1 MGTPQLRPWVTEAIC
16 PLLGLTSKSVVLD
29 PCCRDGSV
37 LAGIKPIPRML
48 LGFELNA
55 SQPRLRKL
63 EAHVTQRDALSPE
76 EWGRGRITHV
86 VSRPPLRI
94 AIKLATRAMG
104 EVFPTGG
111 SVALLLPLSFLSSD
125 KRSAFHNEHPAD
137 LFVLN
142 RRPTIDGRG
151 NKGDYGWFV
160 WHHQAGW
167 RWQVLQLP
175 SAKRG
180 HR

>member
-1 MGTPQLRPWVTEAIC
+1 MGAQLRPWVTEAIC
-16 PLLGLTSKSVVLD
+16 PFLGLTSKSVVLD

-37 LAGIKPIPRML
+37 LAAIKPIPRML
-48 LGFELNA
+48 LGFELDA
-55 SQPRLRKL
+55 SEPLARGL
-63 EAHVTQRDALSPE
+63 EARVTRRDALSPAD
-76 EWGRGRITHV
+76 WAGRVAITHV
-86 VSRPPLRI
+86 VSRPPLSI
-94 AIKLATRAMG
+94 AVHLAQRAMG
-104 EVFPTGG
+104 EVFSTGG

-125 KRSAFHNEHPAD
+125 KRSAFHNQHPAD

-151 NKGDYGWFV
+151 NQGDYGWFV
-160 WHHQAGW
+160 WHHQACW